1 MPESGLE
8 REAIVKL
15 RVNQNFFRA
24 TVLAAYDYK
33 CCITGLNIVSLLNAS
48 HITPWAIDPKNRVNP
63 KNGLCLNALHDR
75 AFDRGLLTITE
86 DYRIKISSI
95 IKGKQDISA
104 QNFLLRYD
112 DIKMELPHKFTPD
125 QDLLSYHRIHIFQNS

>member
-1 MPESGLE
+1 MPEIGIE

-33 CCITGLNIVSLLNAS
+33 CCITGLNIASLLNAS
-48 HITPWAIDPKNRVNP
+48 HIIPWSRDPKNRVNP

-75 AFDRGLLTITE
+75 AFDRGLLTIME

-95 IKGKQDISA
+95 VKGEQDIA
-104 QNFLLRYD
+104 VQDFLLRYD
-112 DIKMELPHKFTPD
+112 GIKMKLPDKFTPD
-125 QDLLSYHRIHIFQNS
+125 QELLSYHRTHIFQYP